1 MIEGKLEVGQKIID
15 GVKADRAAKQLFQD
29 PAYNLD
35 QIING
40 LAALKKETES
50 IFNLPPPKPKTE
62 EKPATDE
69 KMEDASK
76 ENGAAAE
83 EKKEEPAE
91 AKDAEMKDEAAEK
104 KE

>member
-1 MIEGKLEVGQKIID
+1 MD

-40 LAALKKETES
+40 LSALKKETEG
-50 IFNLPPPKPKTE
+50 IFNLPPPKPKVE
-62 EKPATDE
+62 EKADE
-69 KMEDASK
+69 NMKPEDAPAEGENK
-76 ENGAAAE
+76 EGAA
-83 EKKEEPAE
+83 PT
-91 AKDAEMKDEAAEK
+91 DADMKDESAEK